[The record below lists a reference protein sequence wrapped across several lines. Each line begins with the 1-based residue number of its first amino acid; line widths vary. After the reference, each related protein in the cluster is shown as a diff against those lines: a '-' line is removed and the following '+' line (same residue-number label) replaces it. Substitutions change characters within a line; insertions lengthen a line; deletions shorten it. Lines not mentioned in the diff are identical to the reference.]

1 MIKVAIIDDD
11 FNEKITLSDLKKT
24 DDDNILDALEDIN
37 PPEYEIIYNYFSE
50 MKLVY
55 NSLEDIVNI
64 FNSTKDI
71 SSLPR
76 AFLRLRDKALERK
89 ELLIA
94 PVKRIINWLCTSGL
108 SINES
113 DIDIYSSPSSYFN
126 ERKSLSYDL
135 ICIDYLL
142 VNDSEQETI
151 PFINNIKNESA
162 EQGYTPSFILM
173 SSHENL
179 ITNDFLDIKSK
190 LSMTSSRFRIME
202 KPSTN
207 LNSREVIWKTTFK
220 QIFEQKK
227 FIHDIEMFI
236 HGWINHFQI
245 ASLSLAK
252 ILWALDAHSLD
263 VLRRTA
269 KDDNISFSE
278 YFTEVIFKKVL
289 AEFESSLNTGAES
302 VRSSGETLQTVL
314 ENNILISPGNEV
326 QDSRLILKTLLK
338 DTNWHERNW
347 YQIQESY
354 PVLVNEACDLP
365 SLYHYQLKW
374 LKENLRF
381 GIVLRN
387 KETKTLLVNLTQP
400 CDLAH
405 LKPYQIDKINL
416 FFMQGLD
423 IHMSI
428 NNTTDKQALST
439 ALFVDSSWR
448 NVHWDLSR
456 PLTPPI
462 ISFMQKIENYETI
475 GQLRHEQSQHILNRY
490 VAKISRVATIRMP
503 YLFDIKY
510 LVIAFDEKGEVNI
523 KTKGVGHAIKTS
535 EKNITVSFSPEHA
548 STIESNLPLPKSIF
562 EDLVSG
568 FVIPQKGKLRL
579 PASYSM
585 DNIYLLNKCYS
596 EKEALKQIDANY
608 KSSLIREKINY
619 LFIYND

>member
-37 PPEYEIIYNYFSE
+37 SPEYEIIYNYFSE

-76 AFLRLRDKALERK
+76 AFLRLRGKALERK

-278 YFTEVIFKKVL
+278 YFTEVI
-289 AEFESSLNTGAES
+289 
-302 VRSSGETLQTVL
+302 
-314 ENNILISPGNEV
+314 
-326 QDSRLILKTLLK
+326 
-338 DTNWHERNW
+338 
-347 YQIQESY
+347 
-354 PVLVNEACDLP
+354 
-365 SLYHYQLKW
+365 
-374 LKENLRF
+374 
-381 GIVLRN
+381 
-387 KETKTLLVNLTQP
+387 
-400 CDLAH
+400 
-405 LKPYQIDKINL
+405 
-416 FFMQGLD
+416 
-423 IHMSI
+423 
-428 NNTTDKQALST
+428 
-439 ALFVDSSWR
+439 
-448 NVHWDLSR
+448 
-456 PLTPPI
+456 
-462 ISFMQKIENYETI
+462 
-475 GQLRHEQSQHILNRY
+475 
-490 VAKISRVATIRMP
+490 
-503 YLFDIKY
+503 
-510 LVIAFDEKGEVNI
+510 
-523 KTKGVGHAIKTS
+523 
-535 EKNITVSFSPEHA
+535 
-548 STIESNLPLPKSIF
+548 
-562 EDLVSG
+562 
-568 FVIPQKGKLRL
+568 
-579 PASYSM
+579 
-585 DNIYLLNKCYS
+585 
-596 EKEALKQIDANY
+596 
-608 KSSLIREKINY
+608 
-619 LFIYND
+619 